1 VTAEVAEK
9 AERRKMRDEKPPG
22 EDGDVDCKQQ

>member
-1 VTAEVAEK
+1 MAEK
-9 AERRKMRDEKPPG
+9 AERRKMRDEKPP